1 MDISKLPYTRQSTER
16 QERNVQQQAG
26 QTDIVSPVLSEQ
38 PARSDISSSYTRR
51 EPLLSPKLYFVISG
65 GTVRERDYL
74 MALERK
80 REFKGLQVVFITS
93 KRNEGGLTPK
103 MMQEK
108 VEEIIVN
115 KSFMRN
121 GTLFNI
127 TDIDSIYLIS
137 DVDHYADELQALVP
151 QAKGFRWV
159 ISNPAFEIW
168 LYYAYFNNPHVDLA
182 DIAELPQ
189 SQMSSALK
197 TRNDRLKPGGID
209 PRKTFE
215 RMPEAISNAAAHYA
229 EDKYGVPTLF
239 ATQMHHFATD
249 VLNVIGNE
257 YRTWLERK
265 QELIRQFKEGIGK
278 KK

>member
-26 QTDIVSPVLSEQ
+26 QTDIVSPVPSEQ
-38 PARSDISSSYTRR
+38 PVRSDISSSYTRR

-80 REFKGLQVVFITS
+80 RELKGLQVVFITS

-103 MMQEK
+103 MMLEK
-108 VEEIIVN
+108 VEEIIAN

-182 DIAELPQ
+182 GIAELSQ

-197 TRNDRLKPGGID
+197 NRNDRLKPGGID
-209 PRKTFE
+209 PRKAFE
-215 RMPEAISNAAAHYA
+215 QMPEAISNAAAHYA
-229 EDKYGVPTLF
+229 EDEYGVPTLF

-265 QELIRQFKEGIGK
+265 QEQIRQFKEGIGK

>member
-16 QERNVQQQAG
+16 QERNVQQQVG
-26 QTDIVSPVLSEQ
+26 QTDIVPPVLSEQ
-38 PARSDISSSYTRR
+38 PVRSDMSSSYTRR
-51 EPLLSPKLYFVISG
+51 EPLLTPKLYFVISG

-80 REFKGLQVVFITS
+80 REFKGLQVLFITS

-108 VEEIIVN
+108 VEKIIAD

-127 TDIDSIYLIS
+127 TDIDSIYLIT
-137 DVDHYADELQALVP
+137 DVDHYADELQALVS

-182 DIAELPQ
+182 DIAELLQ

-197 TRNDRLKPGGID
+197 TRNDQLKPGGID
-209 PRKTFE
+209 PRKAFE
-215 RMPEAISNAAAHYA
+215 RMPEAISNAASHYA
-229 EDKYGVPTLF
+229 EDEYGVPVLF

-249 VLNVIGNE
+249 VLNAIGNE

-265 QELIRQFKEGIGK
+265 QEQIRQFKERIGK